1 MCLYFRKTKGPFRKS
16 CFFKKINPGRSPRV
30 PRFAA
35 NGLGATNRA
44 GSVGARTRARSWFR
58 DSETIS
64 PSPDD
69 RFLGR
74 FLGRGAD
81 GRFPVPLASSEGA
94 WSAASPPPLHSSSAP
109 ARASGLRVRCRA
121 SASER
126 TRRLG
131 ARRARRRSR
140 RSRARRPRASSARP
154 SSSPSRFPRR
164 WRATPRGPPPP
175 DPGPPFRRV
184 TPPRVS
190 VQTTPSPRR
199 AARRRATGTRPR
211 ARRSSPP
218 LALASV
224 PSFGATRRLLSRR
237 IRIRLSPPPRAP
249 RRRPARRY
257 RSTAPWRRSGSRTSR
272 AT

>member
-1 MCLYFRKTKGPFRKS
+1 M
-16 CFFKKINPGRSPRV
+16 FFKNNQPRTFAPCPSVRGERPRRDEPRGEGRRSDSRALVVSRFRDDLSEPRRSLPRTIPRKRRRRV
-30 PRFAA
+30 P
-35 NGLGATNRA
+35 L
-44 GSVGARTRARSWFR
+44 S
-58 DSETIS
+58 
-64 PSPDD
+64 
-69 RFLGR
+69 
-74 FLGRGAD
+74 
-81 GRFPVPLASSEGA
+81 SSEGA
-94 WSAASPPPLHSSSAP
+94 WSAASLPPRHSSSP
-109 ARASGLRVRCRA
+109 PRASGLRVRCRA
-121 SASER
+121 SASAR

-140 RSRARRPRASSARP
+140 RSRAPPPRLLRAALLLALAVSRRWRRPPGSAAARPRASLPPGDTAARLRP
-154 SSSPSRFPRR
+154 
-164 WRATPRGPPPP
+164 
-175 DPGPPFRRV
+175 
-184 TPPRVS
+184 
-190 VQTTPSPRR
+190 TTPSPRR

-272 AT
+272 VT

>member
-1 MCLYFRKTKGPFRKS
+1 MSLGSRRTASARRTARGGSALGLARARGFAIPRRSLRAPTIASSDDSSEEAPTGPSLLVR
-16 CFFKKINPGRSPRV
+16 
-30 PRFAA
+30 
-35 NGLGATNRA
+35 
-44 GSVGARTRARSWFR
+44 GSVVRGVAAPAPLLERPRARQR
-58 DSETIS
+58 
-64 PSPDD
+64 
-69 RFLGR
+69 
-74 FLGRGAD
+74 
-81 GRFPVPLASSEGA
+81 
-94 WSAASPPPLHSSSAP
+94 PPRPMPRLRE
-109 ARASGLRVRCRA
+109 RA
-121 SASER
+121 R

-272 AT
+272 VT